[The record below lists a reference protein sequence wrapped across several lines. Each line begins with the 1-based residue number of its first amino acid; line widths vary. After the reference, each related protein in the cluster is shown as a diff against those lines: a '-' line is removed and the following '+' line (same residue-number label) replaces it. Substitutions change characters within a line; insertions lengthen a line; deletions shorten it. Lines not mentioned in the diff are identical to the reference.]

1 MEKDY
6 VTNREAIKERLGEIF
21 FNCSVDQLKYITSRL
36 KAASK
41 WAAAE
46 LAGYKPN
53 TIYKWDN
60 KDELEEA
67 VSLLLIL
74 SLWDAVAVMV
84 KEHYRAA
91 LILIDALES
100 ESKKERIEAALEII
114 RNTRDRIVG
123 SSSWSTIRWEVL
135 KRDKFRCV
143 YCGAKASDGIKLEVD
158 HVIPRSA
165 GGENSL
171 SNLVTACERCN
182 RAKRDE
188 ILTPGLLIFLDRIIQ
203 ER

>member
-74 SLWDAVAVMV
+74 SL
-84 KEHYRAA
+84 
-91 LILIDALES
+91 
-100 ESKKERIEAALEII
+100 LEII